1 MLMVQL
7 PRRAPYSLQA
17 FAIVVAL
24 LMPAV
29 FSARVG
35 GEIIPPAYQQS
46 AVAGPGYRAEIRRT
60 NYGIPHILAA
70 NLGSAAFGQGWAYAE
85 DRLCDLADQVVKVRG
100 ERSRWLG
107 AGPGDQNLASD
118 VGYRALGLVDKARQA
133 LPRISPDARSMIEG
147 YAAGYNQY
155 LAAVGPG
162 GVRGWCAG
170 QPWIGRISAVD
181 LLAYQQDIAMVS
193 SGRVALPAI
202 AVARPPSDQ
211 AVSAPHV
218 PAAAVADAVRPL
230 LTSKRNTAALGSNGW
245 AIGGQRSD
253 SGRGELLANPH
264 FPWEGELQLWESQLT
279 VPGVLDVYGAGV
291 GGLPGVQ
298 IGFNERV
305 AWTHTVAPGARYT
318 FDKLQLVPG
327 QPTSFRHGD
336 RILHMQAKVV
346 TVPVKKADGRLKMV
360 SRTLWSG
367 EHGPIVNLSSI
378 DPSYGWTSTSAIEFR
393 DANAGNTRLV
403 DFWLAMARSG
413 SVAEVA
419 AQNAKFG
426 TPWLNTVA
434 ADSSGASWFD
444 DAASTPDL
452 TPKATQAWLASPIG
466 LLDGSDPEQEW
477 REEPGAPAAGLLPP
491 SRWPQLTRR
500 DYVFNANNSPWIVN
514 PQSPIEGFPAQL
526 GEERAALPARAR
538 LNAMLLADPGPAHR
552 FTLDELVSAVLS
564 NETLSSRSLLGPV
577 RQLCD
582 VYAGSTEAGW
592 RDVSKAC
599 AVLDGWDGRFQ
610 VHSRGAVLWREMLS
624 KVLAAH
630 PDALDTV
637 GPLFSSA
644 FDQRDPVHTP
654 GSPRPDPAVLG
665 PALERAQQTLEAA
678 GFPLDVPL
686 GAVQHSTKG
695 GHELPAPGAPDVLGA
710 MNVIEYTSTPGT
722 TLEPVVPG
730 GDTLT
735 KDGYQVNTGTS
746 MLLAV
751 RFTGKGPQAKGLL
764 TFSESIDPAS
774 PHFAD
779 QQALFA
785 QGKVRDCL
793 YTQAEIR
800 ADPHLRTTVVR
811 GS

>member
-1 MLMVQL
+1 MLTVRL
-7 PRRAPYSLQA
+7 PRQA
-17 FAIVVAL
+17 SFALPALVIVVASL
-24 LMPAV
+24 LPAA
-29 FSARVG
+29 SPARADG
-35 GEIIPPAYQQS
+35 GFTPTAHQQS
-46 AVAGPGYRAEIRRT
+46 TVVGPGYRAEIRRT
-60 NYGIPHILAA
+60 SYGIPHVLATS
-70 NLGSAAFGQGWAYAE
+70 LGSAAFGQGWAYAE

-133 LPRISPDARSMIEG
+133 LAAISRDARSMIEG
-147 YAAGYNQY
+147 YAAGYNHY
-155 LAAVGPG
+155 LASVGPG

-170 QPWIGRISAVD
+170 QPWVGRISAVD
-181 LLAYQQDIAMVS
+181 LLAYQQDLAIVS
-193 SGRVALPAI
+193 SGRFVLPAI
-202 AVARPPSDQ
+202 AVAHPPSDQ
-211 AVSAPHV
+211 VVWGPHV

-230 LTSKRNTAALGSNGW
+230 LTGERNTATLGSNGW
-245 AIGGQRSD
+245 AVGGRLSD

-264 FPWEGELQLWESQLT
+264 FPWQGELQLWESQLT

-298 IGFNERV
+298 IGFNNRV
-305 AWTHTVAPGARYT
+305 AWTHTVSPGARFT
-318 FDKLQLVPG
+318 FGRLQLVPG
-327 QPTSFRHGD
+327 QPTSFHFGD
-336 RILHMQAKVV
+336 RILQMQPKVV
-346 TVPVKKADGRLKMV
+346 TVPVKGTDGRLRTV

-367 EHGPIVNLSSI
+367 KHGPIVDLSSI
-378 DPSYGWTSTSAIEFR
+378 DPSFGWTSTSAIEFR

-413 SVAEVA
+413 STAQVA
-419 AQNAKFG
+419 ARNAEFG
-426 TPWLNTVA
+426 TPWLNTLA
-434 ADSSGASWFD
+434 ADSSGTAWFG
-444 DAASTPDL
+444 DAPSTPNL
-452 TPKATQAWLASPIG
+452 TPKATRTWLESPIG

-477 REEPGAPAAGLLPP
+477 REEPGAPAAGLLPA

-514 PQSPIEGFPAQL
+514 PRSPIEGFPAQL

-538 LNAMLLADPGPAHR
+538 FNAMLLADPGPAHR

-564 NETLSSRSLLGPV
+564 NETLSSRLLLDPV
-577 RQLCD
+577 RQLCR
-582 VYAGSTEAGW
+582 VHAGSTEAGW

-624 KVLAAH
+624 KVLSAH
-630 PDALDTV
+630 PDALNAA

-644 FDQRDPVHTP
+644 FDPRDPVHTP

-665 PALERAQQTLEAA
+665 PALDSARQTLEAA

-686 GAVQHSTKG
+686 GVVQHSAKG
-695 GHELPAPGAPDVLGA
+695 GHELPTPGAPDVLGA
-710 MNVIEYTSTPGT
+710 INVVEYTATPAT

-730 GDTLT
+730 GDKLT

-751 RFTGKGPQAKGLL
+751 RFTGSGPQAKCLL
-764 TFSESIDPAS
+764 TFSQSIDPAS

-785 QGKVRDCL
+785 QGKARDCL
-793 YTQAEIR
+793 YTQSEIR
-800 ADPHLRTTVVR
+800 ADPQLRTTVVR